1 MGRESY
7 DDMIGPERP
16 RRKAGGARV
25 GLIAVL
31 GVLICAIIVLVIL
44 ILNPAPAPAA
54 EAEDAES
61 VSVTVREPEV
71 IARQEE
77 DAASSTVAEAP
88 EAESAPEV
96 VATPEAA
103 APVVEEEPASST
115 VTASTLRPAD
125 TVRTT
130 AVDLMSAQELASFN
144 DTDRLVYLTHTVQ
157 EGEDLQSIAA
167 SYGRDVDTLISVNR
181 IRNLTAIQPGVSL
194 QIPNMDGRLY
204 TVQEGDMLSTIAQ
217 RFSPSLGW
225 QTLMDINGLDSENIR
240 VGQELFI
247 PQEPAQEETGLQA
260 VSLTFSRPLEGTVY
274 ATNGTYFNNFEVR
287 GILMTANAGSPV
299 MAAADGV
306 VVDAQRDSQ
315 MGRTLVI
322 QHEEGYKTTYAGLET
337 VSASVGDEVTSGQV
351 IGTIGTSSPF
361 GRPTLYFRIEQGG
374 IQLDPALFF

>member
-77 DAASSTVAEAP
+77 GAAPATVAEAP
-88 EAESAPEV
+88 EAEAEAAV

-103 APVVEEEPASST
+103 TPVVEVERAAT

-144 DTDRLVYLTHTVQ
+144 ESDRLVYLTHTVQ

-247 PQEPAQEETGLQA
+247 PQEPAEEESGLQT

-322 QHEEGYKTTYAGLET
+322 QHDEGYKTTYAGLET

>member
-77 DAASSTVAEAP
+77 GTAPATVAEAQK
-88 EAESAPEV
+88 AESASEV

-130 AVDLMSAQELASFN
+130 AVDLMSAQDLASFN

-247 PQEPAQEETGLQA
+247 PQEPAEEETGLQA

-337 VSASVGDEVTSGQV
+337 VSASVGDEVSSGQV

>member
-77 DAASSTVAEAP
+77 GTAPATVAEAP
-88 EAESAPEV
+88 SAESAPEV

-103 APVVEEEPASST
+103 APVVEQKPAAT

-337 VSASVGDEVTSGQV
+337 VSASVGDEVSSGQV

>member
-44 ILNPAPAPAA
+44 IMNPAPAPTA

-77 DAASSTVAEAP
+77 GTAPATVAEAP
-88 EAESAPEV
+88 SAESAPEV

-247 PQEPAQEETGLQA
+247 PQEPAQEETSLQA

-337 VSASVGDEVTSGQV
+337 VSASVGDEVSSGQV

>member
-44 ILNPAPAPAA
+44 ILNPAPAPTA

-77 DAASSTVAEAP
+77 GTAPATVAEAP
-88 EAESAPEV
+88 SAESAPEV

-144 DTDRLVYLTHTVQ
+144 DTDRLVYLTHTVA

-247 PQEPAQEETGLQA
+247 PQEPAQEETSLQA

>member
-77 DAASSTVAEAP
+77 GTAPATVAEAQK
-88 EAESAPEV
+88 AESASEV

-247 PQEPAQEETGLQA
+247 PQEPAKEETGLQA

-337 VSASVGDEVTSGQV
+337 VSASVGDEVSSGQV

-361 GRPTLYFRIEQGG
+361 GRPK
-374 IQLDPALFF
+374 LDPALFF

>member
-44 ILNPAPAPAA
+44 ILNPAPAPTA

-77 DAASSTVAEAP
+77 GTAPATVAEAQK
-88 EAESAPEV
+88 AESASEV

>member
-44 ILNPAPAPAA
+44 ILNPAPAPTA

-61 VSVTVREPEV
+61 VSGTVREPEV

-77 DAASSTVAEAP
+77 GTAPATVAEAQK
-88 EAESAPEV
+88 AESASEV

>member
-44 ILNPAPAPAA
+44 IMNPAPAPAA
-54 EAEDAES
+54 EAEDAGS

-77 DAASSTVAEAP
+77 GTAPSTVVEAP
-88 EAESAPEV
+88 EAEAAPEV
-96 VATPEAA
+96 AATPEAS
-103 APVVEEEPASST
+103 APVVVEEPSAT

-247 PQEPAQEETGLQA
+247 PQEPAEDETGLQT
-260 VSLTFSRPLEGTVY
+260 VSLTFSRPLEGSVY

-374 IQLDPALFF
+374 IQLDPTLFF

>member
-44 ILNPAPAPAA
+44 ILNPAPAPTA

-77 DAASSTVAEAP
+77 GTAPATVAEAP
-88 EAESAPEV
+88 SAESAPEV

-157 EGEDLQSIAA
+157 KGEDLQSIAA

-247 PQEPAQEETGLQA
+247 PQEPAKEETGLQA

-337 VSASVGDEVTSGQV
+337 VSASVGDEVSSGQV

>member
-44 ILNPAPAPAA
+44 ILNPAPAPTA

-77 DAASSTVAEAP
+77 GTAPATVAEAP
-88 EAESAPEV
+88 SAESASEV

-247 PQEPAQEETGLQA
+247 PQEPAQEETSLQA

-337 VSASVGDEVTSGQV
+337 VSASVGDEVSSGQV

>member
-44 ILNPAPAPAA
+44 ILNPAPAPTA

-77 DAASSTVAEAP
+77 GTAPATVAEAQ
-88 EAESAPEV
+88 EAESASEV

-130 AVDLMSAQELASFN
+130 AVDLMSAQDLASFN
-144 DTDRLVYLTHTVQ
+144 DTDRLVYLTHTVA

-247 PQEPAQEETGLQA
+247 PQEPAQDETSLQA

-337 VSASVGDEVTSGQV
+337 VSASVGDEVSSGQV

>member
-77 DAASSTVAEAP
+77 GTAPATVAEAQK
-88 EAESAPEV
+88 AESASEV

-103 APVVEEEPASST
+103 APVVEEEPASAT

-240 VGQELFI
+240 VGQEIFI

-337 VSASVGDEVTSGQV
+337 VSASVGDEVSSGQV

>member
-77 DAASSTVAEAP
+77 GTAPATVAEAQK
-88 EAESAPEV
+88 AESASEV

-181 IRNLTAIQPGVSL
+181 IRNLTAIQPSVSL

-337 VSASVGDEVTSGQV
+337 VSASVGDEVSSGQV

>member
-31 GVLICAIIVLVIL
+31 GVLICAIIVLVII
-44 ILNPAPAPAA
+44 ILNPAPAPTA

-77 DAASSTVAEAP
+77 GTAPATVAEAP
-88 EAESAPEV
+88 SAESASEV

-103 APVVEEEPASST
+103 APVVEEERAAT

-247 PQEPAQEETGLQA
+247 PQEPAQEETSLQA

-337 VSASVGDEVTSGQV
+337 VSASVGDEVSSGQV

>member
-1 MGRESY
+1 MNR
-7 DDMIGPERP
+7 PETP
-16 RRKAGGARV
+16 TRKAGGARV

-77 DAASSTVAEAP
+77 GTAPATVAEAQK
-88 EAESAPEV
+88 AESASEV

>member
-44 ILNPAPAPAA
+44 IMNPAPAPTA

-77 DAASSTVAEAP
+77 GTAPATVAEAQ

-247 PQEPAQEETGLQA
+247 PQEPAQEETSLQA

-337 VSASVGDEVTSGQV
+337 VSASVGDEVSSGQV

>member
-44 ILNPAPAPAA
+44 ILNPAPAPTA

-61 VSVTVREPEV
+61 LSVTVREPEV

-77 DAASSTVAEAP
+77 GTAPATVTEAP
-88 EAESAPEV
+88 SAESASEV

-247 PQEPAQEETGLQA
+247 PQEPAQEETSLQA

-337 VSASVGDEVTSGQV
+337 VSASVGDEVSSGQV

>member
-44 ILNPAPAPAA
+44 ILNPAPAPTA

-77 DAASSTVAEAP
+77 GTAPSTVVEAP
-88 EAESAPEV
+88 EAEAAPEV
-96 VATPEAA
+96 AATPEAS
-103 APVVEEEPASST
+103 APVVVEEPSAT

-247 PQEPAQEETGLQA
+247 PQEPAEDETGLQT
-260 VSLTFSRPLEGTVY
+260 VSLTFSRPLEGSVY

-374 IQLDPALFF
+374 IQLDPTLFF

>member
-44 ILNPAPAPAA
+44 ILNPAPAPTA

-77 DAASSTVAEAP
+77 GTAPATVAEAQ
-88 EAESAPEV
+88 EAESASEV

-247 PQEPAQEETGLQA
+247 PQEPAQEETSLQA

>member
-44 ILNPAPAPAA
+44 ILNPAPAPTA

-77 DAASSTVAEAP
+77 GTAPATVAEAQ
-88 EAESAPEV
+88 EAESASEV

-247 PQEPAQEETGLQA
+247 PQEPAQEETSLQA

-337 VSASVGDEVTSGQV
+337 VSASVGDEVSSGQV

>member
-54 EAEDAES
+54 EAEAAES

-71 IARQEE
+71 IARQDEG
-77 DAASSTVAEAP
+77 AAPATVAEAP
-88 EAESAPEV
+88 EAEAEAEV

-103 APVVEEEPASST
+103 TPVVEEERAAT

-130 AVDLMSAQELASFN
+130 AVDLMSAQELATFN
-144 DTDRLVYLTHTVQ
+144 DSDRLVYLTHTVQ

-247 PQEPAQEETGLQA
+247 PQEPAEEETGLQT
-260 VSLTFSRPLEGTVY
+260 VSLTFSRPLDGSVY

>member
-44 ILNPAPAPAA
+44 ILNPAPAPTA

-77 DAASSTVAEAP
+77 GTAPATVAEAP
-88 EAESAPEV
+88 SAESAPEV

-247 PQEPAQEETGLQA
+247 PQEPAQEETSLQA

>member
-77 DAASSTVAEAP
+77 GTAPATVAEAP
-88 EAESAPEV
+88 SAESASEV

-103 APVVEEEPASST
+103 APVVEQEPAAT

-130 AVDLMSAQELASFN
+130 AVDLMSAQDLASFN

>member
-44 ILNPAPAPAA
+44 ILNPAPAPTA

-77 DAASSTVAEAP
+77 GTAPATVAEAQ

-130 AVDLMSAQELASFN
+130 AVNLMTAQELASFN

-247 PQEPAQEETGLQA
+247 PQEPAQEETSLQT

>member
-44 ILNPAPAPAA
+44 ILNPAPVPTA

-77 DAASSTVAEAP
+77 GTAPATVTEAQ

-130 AVDLMSAQELASFN
+130 AVDLMSAQDLASFN

-240 VGQELFI
+240 VGQDLFI
-247 PQEPAQEETGLQA
+247 PQEPAEEETGLQA

>member
-77 DAASSTVAEAP
+77 GTAPATVAEAP
-88 EAESAPEV
+88 SAESASEV

-247 PQEPAQEETGLQA
+247 PQEPAQEETSLQA

-337 VSASVGDEVTSGQV
+337 VSASVGDEVSSSQV

>member
-44 ILNPAPAPAA
+44 ILNPAPAPTA

-77 DAASSTVAEAP
+77 GTAPATVAEAP
-88 EAESAPEV
+88 SAESAPEV

-103 APVVEEEPASST
+103 APVVEEEPAAT
-115 VTASTLRPAD
+115 VTASMLRPAD

-130 AVDLMSAQELASFN
+130 AVDLMSAQDLASFN

-204 TVQEGDMLSTIAQ
+204 TVQDGDMLSTIAQ

-240 VGQELFI
+240 VGQALFI

>member
-44 ILNPAPAPAA
+44 ILNPAPAPTA

-77 DAASSTVAEAP
+77 GTAPATVAEAQ

-247 PQEPAQEETGLQA
+247 PQEPAQEETSLQT

-337 VSASVGDEVTSGQV
+337 VSASVGDEVSSGQV

>member
-54 EAEDAES
+54 EAEAAES

-71 IARQEE
+71 IARQDEGT
-77 DAASSTVAEAP
+77 APATVAKAP
-88 EAESAPEV
+88 EAEAEAEV

-103 APVVEEEPASST
+103 TPVVEEERAAT

-144 DTDRLVYLTHTVQ
+144 DSDRLVYLTHTVQ

-247 PQEPAQEETGLQA
+247 PQEPAEEETGLQT
-260 VSLTFSRPLEGTVY
+260 VSLTFSRPLDGSVY